1 MRENYDYNKLRE
13 AGKTSTEALAH
24 ARKLVKE
31 GAKLLDVAEALEKLM
46 REKGCHMSFPVNISV
61 NEQAAHYTPSHD
73 DASVFGAKDLVKID
87 LGARKGDYLT
97 DCAITI
103 DLSGN
108 NGKLVEASE
117 KALETAISMVR
128 NGVKVN
134 AIGAAIGKV
143 AKDHGFNPIKN
154 LGGHGVERDELH
166 ANIFIPNYDNG
177 DESVLN
183 EGDVIAIEP
192 FMTTGEGFVQDGD
205 FVEIFQKTGEMNAR
219 AQETRKVLAHITE
232 NYKTF
237 PFALRWLANEMK
249 DMSEF
254 GIRRGVTEM
263 LNMEALEA
271 FPVLIERSKGMVSQS
286 EKEVVVTK
294 DSCEIITK

>member
-1 MRENYDYNKLRE
+1 MRNDYDYDKLRE
-13 AGKTSTEALAH
+13 AGKVSTEALAH

-31 GAKLLDVAEALEKLM
+31 GAKLLDVAEGIEKLIKD
-46 REKGCHMSFPVNISV
+46 KGCLMSFPVNISV

-73 DASVFGAKDLVKID
+73 DKTAFGANDIVKVDI
-87 LGARKGDYLT
+87 GARKDDYLT

-128 NGVKVN
+128 DGVKVN
-134 AIGAAIGKV
+134 SIGAAIGKV
-143 AKDHGFNPIKN
+143 AKEYGFNPIKN

-192 FMTTGEGFVQDGD
+192 FMTTGEGLVEDGD
-205 FVEIFQKTGEMNAR
+205 FVEIFQKTNNANAR
-219 AQETRKVLAHITE
+219 AQDTRKVLEHISSRH
-232 NYKTF
+232 KTF
-237 PFALRWLANEMK
+237 PFALRWLVDEMK
-249 DMSEF
+249 DISEF
-254 GIRRGVTEM
+254 GIRRGITEL
-263 LNMEALEA
+263 LNMDALEA
-271 FPVLIERSKGMVSQS
+271 FPVLIERSNGLVSQS

-294 DSCEIITK
+294 DSCEVITK